1 MTAGELGWGQMP
13 TDTAL
18 GLPVAASALPA
29 QLRRCRRV
37 VAITVH
43 LPEFLLAASGL
54 VQRLGAA
61 GVRTDLLVAAA
72 EPDPDEPDPD
82 EPDADEPAEER
93 ADGPAGDVIAAAL
106 GELRVPEL
114 VRHRLALPAPI
125 GADSAD
131 DLLAGLSELV
141 GFDPEPGVYCLAP
154 AGDGVDPS
162 QAIIGE
168 AAERIARV
176 YRLRLVR
183 YTATP
188 DTAAA
193 ELDLDGQEW
202 ARKCAALAACDTQA
216 TPLHGER
223 EYFGL

>member
-1 MTAGELGWGQMP
+1 MAAGELRWGQVP

-18 GLPVAASALPA
+18 EPPVAVGALPA

-37 VAITVH
+37 VAVTVH

-72 EPDPDEPDPD
+72 GPDEPVAEQPD
-82 EPDADEPAEER
+82 KPADEQADEPAE
-93 ADGPAGDVIAAAL
+93 DVIAAAL

-114 VRHRLALPAPI
+114 ARHRLALPAPI
-125 GADSAD
+125 GADRAD

-162 QAIIGE
+162 QAIVGE
-168 AAERIARV
+168 AARRIARI
-176 YRLRLVR
+176 YRLPLVR

-188 DTAAA
+188 DTTAV
-193 ELDLDGQEW
+193 ELDLGGQEW
-202 ARKCAALAACDTQA
+202 ARKCAALAACDTQV
-216 TPLHGER
+216 TPLRGER
-223 EYFGL
+223 EYFGV